1 MITVACVKWGDKYSE
16 EYVYRLRD
24 MVAKNL
30 SIPHQFVCISD
41 EFIEGI
47 YTSKPPNEFELDGW
61 WPKMFLYR
69 PDLFTGKV
77 LYLDL
82 DTVIQ
87 KNIDALVSY
96 SDGFCGVYTKWNPI
110 TTDGTYAWTTLRHKI
125 PFNSSVLTFTAEDY
139 YWLWDKFTKD
149 PIGYM
154 MKYYGDDKFLG
165 NEIPEY
171 DTFPDDWIYSRLY
184 GIDEET
190 KWNDN
195 VKLSTYS
202 SQDVYYFPDRKICM
216 LNGPTNEKHYGGN
229 LRKYWDV
236 E

>member
-125 PFNSSVLTFTAEDY
+125 PFNSS
-139 YWLWDKFTKD
+139 
-149 PIGYM
+149 
-154 MKYYGDDKFLG
+154 
-165 NEIPEY
+165 
-171 DTFPDDWIYSRLY
+171 
-184 GIDEET
+184 
-190 KWNDN
+190 
-195 VKLSTYS
+195 
-202 SQDVYYFPDRKICM
+202 
-216 LNGPTNEKHYGGN
+216 
-229 LRKYWDV
+229 
-236 E
+236 